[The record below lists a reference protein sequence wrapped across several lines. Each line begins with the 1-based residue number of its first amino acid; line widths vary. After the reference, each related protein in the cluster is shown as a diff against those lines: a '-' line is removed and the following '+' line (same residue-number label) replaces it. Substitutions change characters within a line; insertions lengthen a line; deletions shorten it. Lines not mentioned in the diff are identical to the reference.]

1 MPQSLPRRP
10 GGHLRAV
17 PESRRRPRREETVT
31 YRVRVTLEEVE
42 PAVWRL
48 IEVPSDLTLD
58 RLHDVLQV
66 AMGWTNSHLHQFAS
80 G

>member
-1 MPQSLPRRP
+1 
-10 GGHLRAV
+10 
-17 PESRRRPRREETVT
+17 
-31 YRVRVTLEEVE
+31 VRVTLEEVE